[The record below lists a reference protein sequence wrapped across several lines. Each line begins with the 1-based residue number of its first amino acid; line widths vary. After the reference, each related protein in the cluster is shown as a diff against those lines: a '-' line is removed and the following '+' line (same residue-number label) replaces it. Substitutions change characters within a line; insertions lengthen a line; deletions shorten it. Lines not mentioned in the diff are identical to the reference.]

1 MNALDKYIEKREP
14 KQPPPE
20 AISRFLLL
28 IGIFVVIGGL
38 IVAILALA
46 ERPEPVTAPPTA
58 AAGAAFPPLPRQAI
72 PQPANWKRIQV
83 TGVSLESPYGFD
95 EGRDMMHTLPDHARQ
110 VTFYAN
116 HFSALGTPPDLTIGI
131 NAFKYDQ
138 VKPEIDGAIRG
149 LIQWVSDVNA
159 DENLQYSVKTLAPDR
174 KIVLYRHRRGDILA
188 VVFTWQHHL
197 WSVIVGYKP
206 RHEQTAERIIAS
218 ARLGF

>member
-1 MNALDKYIEKREP
+1 M
-14 KQPPPE
+14 
-20 AISRFLLL
+20 
-28 IGIFVVIGGL
+28 
-38 IVAILALA
+38 
-46 ERPEPVTAPPTA
+46 
-58 AAGAAFPPLPRQAI
+58 
-72 PQPANWKRIQV
+72 
-83 TGVSLESPYGFD
+83 YGFD
-95 EGRDMMHTLPDHARQ
+95 EGRDMMETLPDHARQ
-110 VTFYAN
+110 VTLYAN
-116 HFSALGTPPDLTIGI
+116 HFSALGTPPDLTVGI
-131 NAFKYDQ
+131 NALKYDQ

-159 DENLQYSVKTLAPDR
+159 DEDPQYSVKTLAPDR